1 MKTMFFHGLTTD
13 NRRFTVSGKI
23 EERVEEHILK
33 VGIALCGANERFV
46 RKTGRIKSE
55 SRLNG
60 ATIRG
65 IKEIT
70 IRETAIAGNELKI
83 FYQYVADFCK
93 KTSKELQRDFN
104 LEDPKKLKK

>member
-13 NRRFTVSGKI
+13 SRRFTVSGKI
-23 EERVEEHILK
+23 EEDDTILK
-33 VGIALCGANERFV
+33 VGIAICGARERFV

-60 ATIRG
+60 ANIRG
-65 IKEIT
+65 IKEIE
-70 IRETAIAGNELKI
+70 IRETEIAGNELKI

-93 KTSKELQRDFN
+93 KTSKELQKDFN
-104 LEDPKKLKK
+104 LDNNDRSK

>member
-13 NRRFTVSGKI
+13 SRRFTVSGKI
-23 EERVEEHILK
+23 EEDGNTLAI
-33 VGIALCGANERFV
+33 GIAICGAKERFV

-60 ATIRG
+60 ANVRG

-70 IRETAIAGNELKI
+70 IRETEIAGNELKI

-93 KTSKELQRDFN
+93 KTSKELQKDFN
-104 LEDPKKLKK
+104 LDNNDRSK